1 MAKAL
6 ITLGTKTSHGGRV
19 VETEASFLIDGMA
32 VHLHGMKHYCPKCQT
47 TVTAIASDL
56 STIVKGRAV
65 VMAGDKAS
73 CGATFLP
80 AQHLTVAQK

>member
-1 MAKAL
+1 MSKAL
-6 ITLGTKTSHGGRV
+6 ITIGAKTSHGGMV
-19 VETEASFLIDGMA
+19 TECENSFLINGMA
-32 VHLHGMKHYCPKCQT
+32 VHLNGMKHYCLKCQT

-65 VMAGDKAS
+65 IIAGDKAS

-80 AQHLTVAQK
+80 MQNLTISKK

>member
-1 MAKAL
+1 MSKAL
-6 ITLGTKTSHGGRV
+6 ITIGAKTSHGGMV
-19 VETEASFLIDGMA
+19 TECESSFLINGIA
-32 VHLHGMKHYCPKCQT
+32 VHLNGMKHYCPKCQT

-65 VMAGDKAS
+65 IIAGDKVS

-80 AQHLTVAQK
+80 MQNLTISKK

>member
-1 MAKAL
+1 MSQAF
-6 ITLGTKTSHGGRV
+6 ITLGSQTSHGGIV
-19 VETEASFLIDGMA
+19 AEAENSILIHGIA
-32 VHLHGMKHYCPKCQT
+32 VHLQGMKHYCPKCQT

-65 VMAGDKAS
+65 IIAGDKAS

-80 AQHLTVAQK
+80 MQNLTISKK

>member
-1 MAKAL
+1 MSKAL
-6 ITLGTKTSHGGRV
+6 ITIGAKTSHGGMV
-19 VETEASFLIDGMA
+19 SECESSFLINGMA
-32 VHLHGMKHYCPKCQT
+32 VHLNGMKHYCPKCQT

-65 VMAGDKAS
+65 IITGDKAT

-80 AQHLTVAQK
+80 MQNLAISKK